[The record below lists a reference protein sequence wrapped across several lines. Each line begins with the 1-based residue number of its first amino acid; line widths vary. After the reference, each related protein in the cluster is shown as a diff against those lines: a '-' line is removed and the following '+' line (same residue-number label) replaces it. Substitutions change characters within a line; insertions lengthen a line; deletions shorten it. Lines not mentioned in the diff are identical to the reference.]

1 MIKVKS
7 NIRVNPR
14 SNPRQ
19 SAFFKEDKFID
30 SVLRPASWS
39 DYIGQEKIKNALSLI
54 LTAAKKRNEC
64 SDHLLFYGPAG
75 LGKTTLANLV
85 ANELKG
91 NLKTATGPALQKL
104 GDLAGLLSNLENQ
117 DVLFIDE
124 AHRIPKAVE
133 EMLYPAME
141 SRQCCLTLGKGL
153 ASRPIL
159 LDLPAFTLICA
170 TTRPS
175 LLSNPLRSRF
185 GAIFKFDY
193 YTLDEIKTII
203 LRSAKLMKIKLTPE
217 AILVLANASR
227 FTPRV
232 ANRLLKRARD
242 FAEVNNF
249 NLIDDEM
256 ISKTLKFLA
265 IDELGLEIGERYLL
279 ETIIKKFHNRP
290 VGLNALAA
298 VLGEERGTIEEIYE
312 PYLMKIGFLERTP
325 QGRIVSEMG
334 RKHVNIEYGI

>member
-1 MIKVKS
+1 MEKVKS
-7 NIRVNPR
+7 RKINR
-14 SNPRQ
+14 SVLI
-19 SAFFKEDKFID
+19 KEDKFID

-39 DYIGQEKIKNALSLI
+39 DYIGQEKIKNAVSLI
-54 LTAAKKRNEC
+54 LAAAKKRNEC

-85 ANELKG
+85 AKELKG
-91 NLKTATGPALQKL
+91 NLKVATGPALQKL
-104 GDLAGLLSNLENQ
+104 GDLAALLSNLENQ

-124 AHRIPKAVE
+124 AHRIPKSVE

-141 SRQCCLTLGKGL
+141 SRQCCLTVGKGL
-153 ASRPIL
+153 ASRLIS

-193 YTLDEIKTII
+193 YTIEEIKTII

-217 AILVLANASR
+217 AILSLAKASR

-249 NLIDDEM
+249 NLIDDNVIFE
-256 ISKTLKFLA
+256 TLKFLA
-265 IDELGLEIGERYLL
+265 IDELGLETGERYLL

-298 VLGEERGTIEEIYE
+298 VSDEEKGTIEEIYE
-312 PYLMKIGFLERTP
+312 PYLMKLGFLQRTP
-325 QGRIVSEMG
+325 QGRVATEEAY
-334 RKHVNIEYGI
+334 KHLKIHTR

>member
-1 MIKVKS
+1 MIKVKGS
-7 NIRVNPR
+7 KISR
-14 SNPRQ
+14 STLV
-19 SAFFKEDKFID
+19 KEDKFID

-54 LTAAKKRNEC
+54 LRAAKKRNEC

-85 ANELKG
+85 AKELRG
-91 NLKTATGPALQKL
+91 NLKTVTGTALQKL

-153 ASRPIL
+153 ASRPIT

-193 YTLDEIKTII
+193 YALEEIKTII

-217 AILVLANASR
+217 AISSLANASR

-242 FAEVNNF
+242 FSEVNNL
-249 NLIDDEM
+249 NLIDENVV
-256 ISKTLKFLA
+256 SETLKFLA
-265 IDELGLEIGERYLL
+265 LDDLGLEVGERYLL
-279 ETIIKKFHNRP
+279 ETIIKKFNNRP

-298 VLGEERGTIEEIYE
+298 ILGEERDTIEEIYE
-312 PYLMKIGFLERTP
+312 PYLMKIGFLQRTP
-325 QGRIVSEMG
+325 QGRIVSKEAY
-334 RKHVNIEYGI
+334 KHLGIHTR

>member
-1 MIKVKS
+1 MIKVKRPKI
-7 NIRVNPR
+7 N
-14 SNPRQ
+14 RQ
-19 SAFFKEDKFID
+19 TFLKEDKFID
-30 SVLRPASWS
+30 SLLRPASWS

-85 ANELKG
+85 AKELKG
-91 NLKTATGPALQKL
+91 NLKTVTGTALQKL

-153 ASRPIL
+153 ASRPIT

-185 GAIFKFDY
+185 GAIFKFNY
-193 YTLDEIKTII
+193 YGLDEIKTII
-203 LRSAKLMKIKLTPE
+203 LRSAKLMGVRLTPD

-242 FAEVNNF
+242 FSEVNNF
-249 NLIDDEM
+249 NLIDDNVIFE
-256 ISKTLKFLA
+256 TLKFLD

-279 ETIIKKFHNRP
+279 EAIVKKFKNRP

-298 VLGEERGTIEEIYE
+298 VLGEERDTIEEIYE
-312 PYLMKIGFLERTP
+312 PYLMKLGFLQRTP
-325 QGRIVSEMG
+325 QGRIVSEIG
-334 RKHVNIEYGI
+334 RGHIEL

>member
-1 MIKVKS
+1 MKKVKAHQF
-7 NIRVNPR
+7 IKDDV
-14 SNPRQ
+14 
-19 SAFFKEDKFID
+19 FID

-54 LTAAKKRNEC
+54 LAAAKKRNEC

-85 ANELKG
+85 AKELKG
-91 NLKTATGPALQKL
+91 NLKVVTGPALQKL
-104 GDLAGLLSNLENQ
+104 GDVAALLSNLENQ

-124 AHRIPKAVE
+124 AHRIPKVVE

-141 SRQCCLTLGKGL
+141 ERKCCLTIGKGL
-153 ASRPIL
+153 ASRQIS
-159 LDLPAFTLICA
+159 LDLPAFTLVCA

-193 YTLDEIKTII
+193 YEIDEIKTII
-203 LRSAKLMKIKLTPE
+203 LRSARLMKIKLTPE
-217 AILVLANASR
+217 AIGALAKASR

-249 NLIDDEM
+249 SLIDANAVSE
-256 ISKTLKFLA
+256 TLRFLS
-265 IDELGLEIGERYLL
+265 IDELGLETGERFLL
-279 ETIIKKFHNRP
+279 ETIIKKFRNKP

-298 VLGEERGTIEEIYE
+298 ILDEERGTLEEIYE
-312 PYLMKIGFLERTP
+312 PYLMKLGFLQRTP
-325 QGRIVSEMG
+325 QGRIATREAY
-334 RKHVNIEYGI
+334 KHLGL

>member
-1 MIKVKS
+1 MLKVKRDK
-7 NIRVNPR
+7 I
-14 SNPRQ
+14 
-19 SAFFKEDKFID
+19 DKFID
-30 SVLRPASWS
+30 SSLRPGSWS
-39 DYIGQEKIKNALSLI
+39 DYIGQEKVKKALALI
-54 LTAAKKRNEC
+54 LTAAKKRNE
-64 SDHLLFYGPAG
+64 SADHLLFYGPAG

-85 ANELKG
+85 AKELKG
-91 NLKTATGPALQKL
+91 TLKLATGPSLQKL
-104 GDLAGLLSNLENQ
+104 GDLAGLLSNLEEQ

-141 SRQCCLTLGKGL
+141 SRQCCLNVGKGL
-153 ASRPIL
+153 ASRIIS

-193 YTLDEIKTII
+193 YELGEIKTII
-203 LRSAKLMKIKLTPE
+203 LRSAKLMSVKLTPG
-217 AILVLANASR
+217 ALSILAQASR

-242 FAEVNNF
+242 FSEVNNLD
-249 NLIDDEM
+249 LIDENVAQQ
-256 ISKTLKFLA
+256 TLKFLE
-265 IDELGLEIGERYLL
+265 IDNLGLETGERYLL

-298 VLGEERGTIEEIYE
+298 ILGEERGTIEEIYE
-312 PYLMKIGFLERTP
+312 PFLMKIGFLQRTP
-325 QGRIVSEMG
+325 QGRITTRDAYE
-334 RKHVNIEYGI
+334 HLGISNS

>member
-7 NIRVNPR
+7 HKISR
-14 SNPRQ
+14 STLI
-19 SAFFKEDKFID
+19 KEDKFID
-30 SVLRPASWS
+30 SILRPASWS

-54 LTAAKKRNEC
+54 LSAAKKRNEC

-85 ANELKG
+85 AKELKG
-91 NLKTATGPALQKL
+91 NLKFATGPSLQKL
-104 GDLAGLLSNLENQ
+104 GDVAGLLSNLEDQ

-124 AHRIPKAVE
+124 AHRIPKPVE

-141 SRQCCLTLGKGL
+141 SRQCCLTIGKGL
-153 ASRPIL
+153 ASRPIS
-159 LDLPAFTLICA
+159 LDLPPFTLICA

-193 YTLDEIKTII
+193 YALEEIKTII

-217 AILVLANASR
+217 AILSLATASR

-242 FAEVNNF
+242 FSEVNNL
-249 NLIDDEM
+249 NLIDDDVIFE
-256 ISKTLKFLA
+256 TLKFLA
-265 IDELGLEIGERYLL
+265 LDELGLETGERYLL

-298 VLGEERGTIEEIYE
+298 VLGEERDTIEEIYE
-312 PYLMKIGFLERTP
+312 PYLMKIGFLQRTP
-325 QGRIVSEMG
+325 QGRIVTEEAYAHLKIPI
-334 RKHVNIEYGI
+334 R

>member
-1 MIKVKS
+1 MLKVKRDK
-7 NIRVNPR
+7 I
-14 SNPRQ
+14 
-19 SAFFKEDKFID
+19 DKFID
-30 SVLRPASWS
+30 SSLRPGSWS
-39 DYIGQEKIKNALSLI
+39 DYIGQEKVKKALALI
-54 LTAAKKRNEC
+54 LTAAKKRNE
-64 SDHLLFYGPAG
+64 SADHLLFYGPAG

-85 ANELKG
+85 AKELKG
-91 NLKTATGPALQKL
+91 TLKLATGPSLQKL
-104 GDLAGLLSNLENQ
+104 GDLAGLLSNLEEQ

-141 SRQCCLTLGKGL
+141 SRQCCLNVGKGL
-153 ASRPIL
+153 ASRIIS

-193 YTLDEIKTII
+193 YKLGEIKTII
-203 LRSAKLMKIKLTPE
+203 LRSAKLMSVKLTPG
-217 AILVLANASR
+217 ALSILAQASR

-242 FAEVNNF
+242 FSEVNNLD
-249 NLIDDEM
+249 LIDENVAQQ
-256 ISKTLKFLA
+256 TLKFLE
-265 IDELGLEIGERYLL
+265 IDNLGLETGERYLL

-298 VLGEERGTIEEIYE
+298 ILGEERGTIEEIYE
-312 PYLMKIGFLERTP
+312 PFLMKIGFLQRTP
-325 QGRIVSEMG
+325 QGRITTRDAYE
-334 RKHVNIEYGI
+334 HLGISNS

>member
-1 MIKVKS
+1 MPKTQK
-7 NIRVNPR
+7 NKNW
-14 SNPRQ
+14 Q
-19 SAFFKEDKFID
+19 KEDRIID
-30 SVLRPASWS
+30 STLRPASWS
-39 DYIGQEKIKNALSLI
+39 DYIGQEKIKSALALI
-54 LTAAKKRNEC
+54 LAAAKKRNE
-64 SDHLLFYGPAG
+64 SADHLLFYGPAG

-85 ANELKG
+85 ARESKG
-91 NLKTATGPALQKL
+91 NLKTCTGPSLQKL
-104 GDLAGLLSNLENQ
+104 GDLAGLLSNLEDQ

-141 SRQCCLTLGKGL
+141 SRECCLNVGKGL
-153 ASRPIL
+153 ATRLIS

-193 YTLDEIKTII
+193 YSLDEIKTII
-203 LRSAKLMKIKLTPE
+203 LRSAKLMEIKLTAD
-217 AILVLANASR
+217 AISALAIASR

-242 FAEVNNF
+242 FSQVNNL
-249 NLIDDEM
+249 NLIDNDVIGE
-256 ISKTLKFLA
+256 TLKFLD
-265 IDELGLEIGERYLL
+265 IDELGLETGERYLL
-279 ETIIKKFHNRP
+279 EIIIKKFHNRP

-312 PYLMKIGFLERTP
+312 PYLMKLGFLQRTP
-325 QGRIVSEMG
+325 KGRVVSQEAYG
-334 RKHVNIEYGI
+334 HLKIPNSKHQITNKS